1 MSITDN
7 LDSTIRLPE
16 GGTGDERFWCPACG
30 EGMKCPR
37 TGHPAGEADARTL
50 RTRLAQEIR
59 AWRETHGTKLESLAN
74 SVGVSVST
82 VSLWENGLRYPNIEN
97 LVALA
102 AALSL
107 PPCRLLCSLAARP
120 AECNSR

>member
-1 MSITDN
+1 MPITDKPA
-7 LDSTIRLPE
+7 SRIVPPE
-16 GGTGDERFWCPACG
+16 GGTGGESFWCPACG

-37 TGHPAGEADARTL
+37 TGLAVGAMDARTL
-50 RTRLAQEIR
+50 RTRLAWEIR
-59 AWRETHGTKLESLAN
+59 SWRETHGTKLEVLAS

-102 AALSL
+102 ATLSL

-120 AECNSR
+120 AECDPR